1 MSKPLFNVAVSPLSW
16 VNDVLHDLGADTPLE
31 TCLSEAAA
39 AGYAGVELGR
49 KFPRQAEVLK
59 PALQPFRMQLASGW
73 HSGFLAER
81 SVEEEMAAVA
91 DHARLLRAMGSKVMV
106 YGECGRMVAEAPL
119 DAPMT
124 QRLTLNA
131 AEMTAYARR
140 LSRFSAWLLQAY
152 GLQLAYH
159 HHLMMVAETADEV
172 CALFD
177 QTSAEVGLLLD
188 TGHAQAAGFDYRQL
202 LQRYGQRIVHIHLK
216 DVRADIMDA
225 VRRQDLSFNEGVR
238 RGMFTVP
245 GDGCIDY
252 SALADFVRT
261 TEYRGWLVVEAEQ
274 DPQLAPPLPTVS
286 RARAFIREVFGS

>member
-1 MSKPLFNVAVSPLSW
+1 
-16 VNDVLHDLGADTPLE
+16 
-31 TCLSEAAA
+31 
-39 AGYAGVELGR
+39 
-49 KFPRQAEVLK
+49 
-59 PALQPFRMQLASGW
+59 
-73 HSGFLAER
+73 
-81 SVEEEMAAVA
+81 
-91 DHARLLRAMGSKVMV
+91 
-106 YGECGRMVAEAPL
+106 MVAEAPL

-286 RARAFIREVFGS
+286 RARAFIREVFGG